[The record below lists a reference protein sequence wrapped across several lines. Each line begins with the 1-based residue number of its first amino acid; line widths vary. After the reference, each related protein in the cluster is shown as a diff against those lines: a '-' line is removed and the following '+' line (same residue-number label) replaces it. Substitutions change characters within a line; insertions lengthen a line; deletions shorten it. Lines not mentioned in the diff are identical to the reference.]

1 MEFVDIVYM
10 FQFGHY
16 IWLKLNLF
24 QYLQSSC

>member
-10 FQFGHY
+10 FQFGLLDM
-16 IWLKLNLF
+16 IEANLF